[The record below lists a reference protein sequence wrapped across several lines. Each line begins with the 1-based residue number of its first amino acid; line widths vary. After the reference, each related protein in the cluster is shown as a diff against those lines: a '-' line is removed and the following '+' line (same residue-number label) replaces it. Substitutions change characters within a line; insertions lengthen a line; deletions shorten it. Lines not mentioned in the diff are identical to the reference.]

1 LLRQKFFSNTSN
13 MPGGSEPKAKK
24 RRKGGDRRDKEKPLL
39 AIQGLLK
46 LEHCFTPPKNADAE
60 VIEVQAGDKKMKIVM
75 APDHTNKSEHDTVA
89 YKAGYDTGPVNPLPQ
104 DEREE
109 KIFAEQKVYNDA
121 DDYFE
126 EMKKETEEKRAER
139 EAQWAEKELSE
150 KEKAERAE
158 ARRLKREKKKRK
170 AEAATGVPEIDPAA
184 YGYAKDEDPDNPEN
198 YHAPDEESPLG
209 AIARG
214 EQGDKATGAVEKGE
228 KSKKSAAKKGEE
240 LVEGPLKAPG
250 EEDEPEDNVKVT
262 HAEGDSRTIVYG
274 EGEEQTGEEGPTAM
288 KDLPKGDLSNVNVDG
303 DLMAAD
309 LVDMATS
316 VAMEMEEKRRQEE
329 YEKMMAEAK
338 EKESN
343 RLMREADDLSR
354 EAERSELSLDELTT
368 LRQLEAKLGHQLGQ
382 QSEGPMIP
390 ELGEGDYNQRQIL
403 DAYWEF
409 VRENPQDFNGWAY
422 LIQAAETVDI
432 MDEIRTV
439 YNAFLPLFPYC
450 YAYWKRY
457 SELERKKEK
466 WQRSLAILHRGL
478 EAIPLS
484 VDLWLS
490 YLELYHKM
498 YNSHEGFNDLFR
510 AQCEKAVASCGL
522 DYRSDSLWEY
532 YIEREAAA
540 GNLRFATDL
549 FRRVIG
555 IPTKLYNK
563 HWDNFIA
570 HVRDHHPRDILQ
582 YDDYESLRKLTC
594 RELQLTYR
602 PDPIVE
608 GSAERKVELPED
620 KLKAGMKER
629 LVASLVHSHEAT
641 ENRVDEIYMFEEKL
655 KRSYF
660 HVKPLDHK
668 QLKTWDLYLD
678 YEISKGDHERVVVLF
693 ERCLIPCALY
703 EQFWAKYA
711 RYLERAHKE
720 KKDLPKVVETEV
732 GEDGIRKARSAFKTG
747 LDKVDELEDKRT
759 TWTMHGW
766 RETLKD
772 GTQIMRAEPIA
783 PAAADEP
790 KEKKKEKV
798 KEVVED
804 PKDDEGYEDEE
815 KDEEMETDESEKM
828 TEGDEAEKKEG
839 EAEEE
844 KEDGAKEK
852 EPEKKEYT
860 DNVDQEMALVVNSS
874 AWLEK
879 RGWEAVRDVYKRAA
893 VVHCPKR
900 AVIRMKWAAFEE
912 SVKNVDEARNII
924 SQLVAKYPM
933 LLEARMQQ
941 IDIERRALNNEGSDK
956 MYTKLMKQIPTK
968 HEKYKNMKNWIAMKY
983 ARFQFKI
990 CNDVEKALAA
1000 LRTALKKERGNPR
1013 LYSQIIDMCYQR
1025 TPIDIKGVTAALELA
1040 LVSKDLTNMEKLDF
1054 VRRKVEFMQEF
1065 GDVARYRDAWD
1076 QLKAFRSL
1084 CSADLKVEAKRKKE
1098 LEAEEARLKEL
1109 EEMRSQAKAEANMKA
1124 KIAESEGRL
1133 LCSKCQGDMLPN
1145 KDGVYEFENFRP
1157 GYGPGPNAQ
1166 FAENP
1171 AEAVKIADD
1180 GVIDLMDFNMDPEEE
1195 DKIRDSL
1202 KEKTKYKE
1210 VAPTWEL
1217 NIEKY
1222 GYGAKRRAYDPD
1234 YEHVESSKYR
1244 EYERLEGQGYDDSI
1258 KDPEDKQQ
1266 RKLKAPG
1273 LRAKEG
1279 EYVTD
1284 TDKKYTTSD
1293 YIIAPK
1299 VPQVHNAPASR
1310 QVKKRPDELDTGEHE
1325 SQAFTLPPE
1334 LSDPQK
1340 SPCVN
1345 VPEWFVR
1352 EGGELCLSDTANGTS
1367 IIRYWPKF
1375 LSEKGNDLMVTRLR
1389 KYCRWHQKQV
1399 KVQGEWKYQP
1409 RLVSW
1414 YGPCDYAYSGL
1425 VMEKNLNWAPELL
1438 DLLHRLIGMTRHE
1451 FNSCFL
1457 NLYRHGYDM
1466 CGWHSDSHPQ
1476 LGRNPPVA
1484 SVSLGAV
1491 RVFELRKKKGAPN
1504 FIRFPLFPGSLLLM
1518 EGAVQEDW
1526 LHCIPKDAAV
1536 QEERVNLTFR
1546 IMYSGQQ

>member
-1 LLRQKFFSNTSN
+1 MAER
-13 MPGGSEPKAKK
+13 G
-24 RRKGGDRRDKEKPLL
+24 EK
-39 AIQGLLK
+39 
-46 LEHCFTPPKNADAE
+46 
-60 VIEVQAGDKKMKIVM
+60 
-75 APDHTNKSEHDTVA
+75 
-89 YKAGYDTGPVNPLPQ
+89 
-104 DEREE
+104 EE
-109 KIFAEQKVYNDA
+109 KRLEQVLNDA
-121 DDYFE
+121 NEYFE
-126 EMKKETEEKRAER
+126 ELKKDEQEKREEREAAWAEQELSAKEKEEKRLERKRKR
-139 EAQWAEKELSE
+139 EAKVAEKE
-150 KEKAERAE
+150 AV
-158 ARRLKREKKKRK
+158 
-170 AEAATGVPEIDPAA
+170 AAGVPLVDPSS
-184 YGYAKDEDPDNPEN
+184 YGYAKDDDPDNPEN
-198 YHAPDEESPLG
+198 YVAPDIEPPSVFGNLVPPPSASSSSTSETPKAATVEETSDLVG
-209 AIARG
+209 G
-214 EQGDKATGAVEKGE
+214 E
-228 KSKKSAAKKGEE
+228 
-240 LVEGPLKAPG
+240 LKPPG
-250 EEDEPEDNVKVT
+250 EEDEVPEEVQVAHESGNTRVVVLN
-262 HAEGDSRTIVYG
+262 A
-274 EGEEQTGEEGPTAM
+274 GEEIEGSMETPELRSGKMHEAAAGGEEYETGDMVSENVTNMAM
-288 KDLPKGDLSNVNVDG
+288 
-303 DLMAAD
+303 A
-309 LVDMATS
+309 
-316 VAMEMEEKRRQEE
+316 VALEMEEKRRRKEWEE
-329 YEKMMAEAK
+329 IKEAK
-338 EKESN
+338 RVKEAK
-343 RLMREADDLSR
+343 RLQKEADELAK
-354 EAERSELSLDELTT
+354 EAERSDLSLDELTT
-368 LRQLEAKLGHQLGQ
+368 LRQLEAKLGVGFGQSTGPQLPTINPNQGQ
-382 QSEGPMIP
+382 Q
-390 ELGEGDYNQRQIL
+390 QHRQAL

-409 VRENPQDFNGWAY
+409 VRDNPQDFSGWAY
-422 LIQAAETVDI
+422 LIQASEVVNI

-457 SELERKKEK
+457 SDIERKAEN
-466 WQRSLAILHRGL
+466 WSRALAILHRGL

-798 KEVVED
+798 KEVAEE

-1180 GVIDLMDFNMDPEEE
+1180 GVIDLMDFNIDPEEE

-1266 RKLKAPG
+1266 KQIKAPG
-1273 LRAKEG
+1273 LGHKQGQYTPG
-1279 EYVTD
+1279 E
-1284 TDKKYTTSD
+1284 KKYTTSD
-1293 YIIAPK
+1293 YIIPPK
-1299 VPQVHNAPASR
+1299 VPQVNP
-1310 QVKKRPDELDTGEHE
+1310 VGMTPGNNGKETDNELEEHE
-1325 SQAFTLPPE
+1325 QHAFELPPE
-1334 LSDPQK
+1334 LADPAA
-1340 SPCVN
+1340 SPCIN

-1352 EGGELCLSDTANGTS
+1352 EGGELCLSESPNGMS
-1367 IIRYWPKF
+1367 VIRYWPKF
-1375 LSEKGNDLMVTRLR
+1375 LSEKGNDLMMTRLR
-1389 KYCRWHQKQV
+1389 KYCKWHQKQI
-1399 KVQGEWKYQP
+1399 KVNGEWKYQP

-1425 VMEKNLNWAPELL
+1425 VMDKNLNWAPELL
-1438 DLLHRLIGMTRHE
+1438 DLLHRLISMTRHE

-1466 CGWHSDSHPQ
+1466 CGWHSDSNPQ

-1504 FIRFPLFPGSLLLM
+1504 FLRFPLFPGSLLVM

-1526 LHCIPKDAAV
+1526 LHCSPDEVKK
-1536 QEERVNLTFR
+1536 
-1546 IMYSGQQ
+1546 

>member
-1 LLRQKFFSNTSN
+1 
-13 MPGGSEPKAKK
+13 MPGGNEPKAKK

-46 LEHCFTPPKNADAE
+46 LEHCFTPPKNEEAE

-75 APDHTNKSEHDTVA
+75 APDHTNRSEHDSVS
-89 YKAGYDTGPVNPLPQ
+89 YKVGYDTGPINPLPQ
-104 DEREE
+104 DEREAVL
-109 KIFAEQKVYNDA
+109 FAAKKVYDDA
-121 DDYFE
+121 DEYFE
-126 EMKKETEEKRAER
+126 EMKKETEDKRAEL

-150 KEKAERAE
+150 QEKAEKAE
-158 ARRLKREKKKRK
+158 ARRLKKERKKRK
-170 AEAATGVPEIDPAA
+170 ADAAAGVPEIDPSA
-184 YGYAKDEDPDNPEN
+184 YGYAKDENPDNPDN
-198 YHAPDEESPLG
+198 YHAPDEESPFG

-214 EQGDKATGAVEKGE
+214 EQGEKSKVEKGE
-228 KSKKSAAKKGEE
+228 KSKGEKSKVAAKGEE
-240 LVEGPLKAPG
+240 LVAGPLKAPG
-250 EEDEPEDNVKVT
+250 EEDEPEDNMEVT
-262 HAEGDSRTIVYG
+262 NLEGNTRTVVYG
-274 EGEEQTGEEGPTAM
+274 EGEEQAGEQGPSQM
-288 KDLPKGDLSNVNVDG
+288 KELPKGDLSNVNIDG
-303 DLMAAD
+303 DMAASD
-309 LVDMATS
+309 LVDMATA
-316 VAMEMEEKRRQEE
+316 VAMEMEEKRRKEE
-329 YEKMMAEAK
+329 WEKMEAEAK
-338 EKESN
+338 AKEST
-343 RLMREADDLSR
+343 RIQREADDLSR

-382 QSEGPMIP
+382 SEGPMIP
-390 ELGEGDYNQRQIL
+390 ELSEGDYNQRQIL

-498 YNSHEGFNDLFR
+498 YNSHDNFQTLFR
-510 AQCEKAVASCGL
+510 AQCEKAMASCGL

-532 YIEREAAA
+532 YIEREVAAN
-540 GNLRFATDL
+540 NLRFATDL
-549 FRRVIG
+549 FRRVIA

-582 YDDYESLRKLTC
+582 YEDYESLRKLTC

-608 GSAERKVELPED
+608 PATERKVELPED

-629 LVASLVHSHEAT
+629 LVASLVNSHEAT

-655 KRSYF
+655 KRTYF

-678 YEISKGDHERVVVLF
+678 YEISKEDHERIVVLF

-720 KKDLPKVVETEV
+720 KKDVPKVVEMEV

-772 GTQIMRAEPIA
+772 GTQVMRADPIVQK
-783 PAAADEP
+783 PDEP
-790 KEKKKEKV
+790 KEKKKEKK
-798 KEVVED
+798 KEVVAVAED
-804 PKDDEGYEDEE
+804 KEDEGIEEDVDMEIGE
-815 KDEEMETDESEKM
+815 KEKGEQEKGETDEKMESDEKDKEEGGD
-828 TEGDEAEKKEG
+828 TEEPKKQ
-839 EAEEE
+839 
-844 KEDGAKEK
+844 
-852 EPEKKEYT
+852 EYT

-912 SVKNVDEARNII
+912 SVENQDEARNII

-941 IDIERRALNNEGSDK
+941 IDIERRAKSNETAEK

-1076 QLKAFRSL
+1076 QLKVFRSL

-1157 GYGPGPNAQ
+1157 GYGPAPTHYG
-1166 FAENP
+1166 ENP
-1171 AEAVKIADD
+1171 AEEVKIADD
-1180 GVIDLMDFNMDPEEE
+1180 GVIDLMDFNMDPDEEE
-1195 DKIRDSL
+1195 KIRESL
-1202 KEKTKYKE
+1202 QEKTKYKE

-1244 EYERLEGQGYDDSI
+1244 EYERLEGEGYDESI
-1258 KDPEDKQQ
+1258 KDPEDK
-1266 RKLKAPG
+1266 RVRNIKAPG

-1279 EYVTD
+1279 EYVTE
-1284 TDKKYTTSD
+1284 TDKKFTTSD

-1299 VPQVHNAPASR
+1299 VPQMPTTVVRKSNANKDD
-1310 QVKKRPDELDTGEHE
+1310 VEMNEHE
-1325 SQAFTLPPE
+1325 TQAFTLPPE

-1504 FIRFPLFPGSLLLM
+1504 FIRFPLFPGSLLVM

-1526 LHCIPKDAAV
+1526 LHCIPKDAACK
-1536 QEERVNLTFR
+1536 EERVNLTFR